1 MLDIYTYRCIGN
13 IKLDIYIAIIQ
24 QKTPSHNKREGNEN
38 GTSDIHVRPVRRNG
52 SRKYPTFGP
61 SMGNRSRSGIVP
73 GYFWTELVCVWC
85 VRSIATRGG
94 HGGRRESVPQPHG
107 HPRGTDQTPP
117 QYRVYHPSTTPSLA
131 LTTVILL
138 AGPFFNWCTKIPEDH
153 PTRISGKLNQN
164 NRRKLL
170 CGKSK
175 RLIKRY
181 P

>member
-73 GYFWTELVCVWC
+73 GYFWTELVCV
-85 VRSIATRGG
+85 VRSIDRHKRRPLWSEGVRPPTARSPSW
-94 HGGRRESVPQPHG
+94 HGSNTTTISSVPPIDSLPRSDHG
-107 HPRGTDQTPP
+107 DSACR
-117 QYRVYHPSTTPSLA
+117 
-131 LTTVILL
+131 TV
-138 AGPFFNWCTKIPEDH
+138 F
-153 PTRISGKLNQN
+153 
-164 NRRKLL
+164 
-170 CGKSK
+170 
-175 RLIKRY
+175 
-181 P
+181 